1 MAVVLFRV
9 QKMNFVRYNQVL
21 GLSSERMTTDKAVV
35 DETLT
40 SEKILGVA
48 RDQVRRFGEAKTNVV
63 DIARALG
70 TSHTTIYRHFRSKA
84 EVFDAIVGE
93 AMQDEEELARTFVDS
108 EGSASKRLEGF
119 VLALHRRKLERFTN
133 DPEVY
138 QLYRRV
144 IDERPGL
151 IRDYAARMTR
161 LVAMILA
168 DGVRKKEYKIDDID
182 AAAEVVRDA
191 VTVYVHPAHV
201 EAAAKVGH
209 RLEPAIKRMIGTLN
223 TAFRSGFSI
232 APSKR
237 A

>member
-1 MAVVLFRV
+1 
-9 QKMNFVRYNQVL
+9 MNFVRYNQEVGWRAKRL
-21 GLSSERMTTDKAVV
+21 TTDKAVGG
-35 DETLT
+35 ERLT
-40 SEKILGVA
+40 SEKVLDAA
-48 RDQVRRFGEAKTNVV
+48 RDLVRRFGEEKTNVV

-70 TSHTTIYRHFRSKA
+70 TSHTTIYRRFRSKA
-84 EVFDAIVGE
+84 EVFGAMVGE

-108 EGSASKRLEGF
+108 EGAASERLEGL
-119 VLALHRRKLERFTN
+119 VLALHKRKLERFTN

-144 IDERPGL
+144 VDERPGL
-151 IRDYAARMTR
+151 IHDYAARMTR
-161 LVAMILA
+161 LVAKILA

-201 EAAAKVGH
+201 EAAAKVRHG
-209 RLEPAIKRMIGTLN
+209 LEPAIKRMISTLN

-232 APSKR
+232 ARSKR

>member
-1 MAVVLFRV
+1 M
-9 QKMNFVRYNQVL
+9 K
-21 GLSSERMTTDKAVV
+21 TDKGVV

-40 SEKILGVA
+40 SEKILEAA

-70 TSHTTIYRHFRSKA
+70 RSHTSIYRHFRSKA

-93 AMQDEEELARTFVDS
+93 AMRDEEELARTFVDADGPAS
-108 EGSASKRLEGF
+108 ERLGGF
-119 VLALHRRKLERFTN
+119 VLALHRRKLERFTK

-151 IRDYAARMTR
+151 IRDYAERMTKLIAR
-161 LVAMILA
+161 ILA
-168 DGVRKKEYKIDDID
+168 DGVRKKEYRIDDID

-191 VTVYVHPAHV
+191 VTVYVHPALV
-201 EAAAKVGH
+201 ETAAKLGY
-209 RLEPAIKRMIGTLN
+209 RLEPAIKRMISTLN
-223 TAFRSGFSI
+223 TAFHSGFTT
-232 APSKR
+232 APGK
-237 A
+237 

>member
-1 MAVVLFRV
+1 MVHWV
-9 QKMNFVRYNQVL
+9 
-21 GLSSERMTTDKAVV
+21 SSAGMTTDKAMV

-40 SEKILGVA
+40 SERILDVA

-70 TSHTTIYRHFRSKA
+70 RSHTSIYRHFRSKA
-84 EVFDAIVGE
+84 EVFDAIVGA

-108 EGSASKRLEGF
+108 AGSASERLEGF

-138 QLYRRV
+138 QLFRRV
-144 IDERPGL
+144 VDERPAL
-151 IRDYAARMTR
+151 IHDYAARMTR

-168 DGVRKKEYKIDDID
+168 NGVRRKEYKIDDID

-191 VTVYVHPAHV
+191 VTVYVHPALV
-201 EAAAKVGH
+201 EAAAKLGH
-209 RLEPAIKRMIGTLN
+209 PLEPAIKRMMSTLN
-223 TAFRSGFSI
+223 IAFRAGFSI
-232 APSKR
+232 APRKR
-237 A
+237 AQSLLRR

>member
-1 MAVVLFRV
+1 MSAKQRV
-9 QKMNFVRYNQVL
+9 
-21 GLSSERMTTDKAVV
+21 TTDKAAV

-40 SEKILGVA
+40 SEKILDVA

-70 TSHTTIYRHFRSKA
+70 TSHTTIYRRFRSKA

-108 EGSASKRLEGF
+108 EGVASERLDGL
-119 VLALHRRKLERFTN
+119 VLALYKRKLERFTN

-144 IDERPGL
+144 VDERPSL
-151 IRDYAARMTR
+151 IHDYAARMTR
-161 LVAMILA
+161 LVARILA
-168 DGVRKKEYKIDDID
+168 DGVRKKEYKIADID

-191 VTVYVHPAHV
+191 VTVYLHPVHV
-201 EAAAKVGH
+201 EAAAKLGH
-209 RLEPAIKRMIGTLN
+209 RLEPAIKRMLSTLN
-223 TAFRSGFSI
+223 TAFRSGFS
-232 APSKR
+232 ASSKR